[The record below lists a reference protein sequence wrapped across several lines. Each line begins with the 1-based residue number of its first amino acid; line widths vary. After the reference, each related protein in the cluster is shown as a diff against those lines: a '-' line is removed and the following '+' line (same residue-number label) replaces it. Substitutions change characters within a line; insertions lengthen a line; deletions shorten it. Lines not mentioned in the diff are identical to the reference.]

1 MLWSLNQ
8 DTGKIGF
15 ILRSLLWMCVEREK
29 RFFLPLLLKPPVLS
43 YWVLTTSFNLN
54 WHLSG
59 NLFLYSWRES
69 PTLFMGSQTVR
80 LCKEKIEHMPCRS
93 HSKCNG
99 LRNLTYEFWG
109 DTIQPIQRIIKKK
122 ETGASINH
130 RLPLFWL
137 LLWGEFTPSTSNVAS
152 LRAEQFPAAEE
163 EQSGALMKATWCKMA
178 EKTGL
183 WGN

>member
-1 MLWSLNQ
+1 MNFEGIQFSPYN
-8 DTGKIGF
+8 
-15 ILRSLLWMCVEREK
+15 E
-29 RFFLPLLLKPPVLS
+29 
-43 YWVLTTSFNLN
+43 
-54 WHLSG
+54 
-59 NLFLYSWRES
+59 LF
-69 PTLFMGSQTVR
+69 
-80 LCKEKIEHMPCRS
+80 
-93 HSKCNG
+93 
-99 LRNLTYEFWG
+99 
-109 DTIQPIQRIIKKK
+109 KKK

-183 WGN
+183 